1 MRLVV
6 HLQTFNLLV
15 MNNEKFS
22 FWLKLLIAVL
32 SAISGAIGGAA
43 VVAAGVVVP

>member
-1 MRLVV
+1 
-6 HLQTFNLLV
+6 
-15 MNNEKFS
+15 MNNEKIS

-43 VVAAGVVVP
+43 VVAGATIMP